1 MIKKVKDTLLWTY
14 VTEDLSGKEFVEM
27 FYKVELQKTNQTE
40 FKNEKVI
47 KRKVDKLHVKG
58 KS

>member
-1 MIKKVKDTLLWTY
+1 MIKKVKDTLLWTD
-14 VTEDLSGKEFVEM
+14 VMEDLSGKEFVEM
-27 FYKVELQKTNQTE
+27 FYKVELQMTNQTE

-47 KRKVDKLHVKG
+47 KKKVDKLHVKG

>member
-1 MIKKVKDTLLWTY
+1 MFKKVKDTLLWTY
-14 VTEDLSGKEFVEM
+14 VMEDLSGKEFVEM

-47 KRKVDKLHVKG
+47 KKKVDKLHVKG

>member
-1 MIKKVKDTLLWTY
+1 MFKKVKDTLLWTY
-14 VTEDLSGKEFVEM
+14 VMEDLSGKEFVEM
-27 FYKVELQKTNQTE
+27 FYKVELQMTNQTE

-47 KRKVDKLHVKG
+47 KKKVDKLHVKG

>member
-14 VTEDLSGKEFVEM
+14 VMEDLSGKEFVEM

-47 KRKVDKLHVKG
+47 KKKVDQLHVKG

>member
-14 VTEDLSGKEFVEM
+14 VMEDLSGKEFVEM
-27 FYKVELQKTNQTE
+27 FYKVELQMTNQTE

-47 KRKVDKLHVKG
+47 KKKVDKLHVKG

>member
-47 KRKVDKLHVKG
+47 KKKVDKLHVKG